1 MLASIPTAIEG
12 SSWRSLLLSLHIP
25 RFKPGS
31 KTPVASCAGGGHD
44 HGHPSQILLCKPPN
58 PGRPQSPVTAQQ
70 TTFTCTSNPPRK
82 AHVSRAWS
90 LMAQK
95 GGVRVSELRHT
106 HVDSRPWVNR
116 RPLPCPLIRAS
127 GHHHQ
132 PALALSH
139 TSQHHNICAYNR
151 GGEHSVMS
159 GPMDSS

>member
-82 AHVSRAWS
+82 AHVSRALS
-90 LMAQK
+90 FMTEK
-95 GGVRVSELRHT
+95 GGVRVSELRQTNHA
-106 HVDSRPWVNR
+106 DARPWVSTSAALTTHPGI
-116 RPLPCPLIRAS
+116 RPPSSP
-127 GHHHQ
+127 
-132 PALALSH
+132 LALTC
-139 TSQHHNICAYNR
+139 TSQHRNSRPGNR
-151 GGEHSVMS
+151 AREHGVLSRPKDQS
-159 GPMDSS
+159 